1 MASVLAAYY
10 ILIST
15 CKMLKDLVLEYL
27 KKIRRWFKE
36 EDYENLFPMS
46 IGLNTNQY

>member
-27 KKIRRWFKE
+27 KKNKAMVQGRRLRE
-36 EDYENLFPMS
+36 S
-46 IGLNTNQY
+46 IPHEHRIKY